1 MTCVLSAFNFSLL
14 LPIQVSIRP
23 THTANRCT
31 AVDASAF
38 GTLRYTWVSSAYV
51 CADSPHSATTSNNSA
66 VYNRKSS
73 GPSTE
78 PCGTPHTRYPIDDKR
93 PPKLTRWVRCTRNDL
108 TNSNGFC
115 SCALPDE
122 ADGDNIGRP
131 AGRDSAEPSR
141 AVLPRSMKSLG
152 SPR

>member
-73 GPSTE
+73 GPCTE

-93 PPKLTRWVRCTRNDL
+93 PPKLTRWVCCTRNDL
-108 TNSNGFC
+108 THSNAKPSTPNAVRSHC
-115 SCALPDE
+115 RRMSTTAYSSQWCL
-122 ADGDNIGRP
+122 ADDTC
-131 AGRDSAEPSR
+131 
-141 AVLPRSMKSLG
+141 
-152 SPR
+152 